1 MSDHVQQLVG
11 RGKSLI
17 DQLLRLAQT
26 RLEMLSVELQQE
38 KLAIGKQAQL
48 LAIMV
53 VCALLAG
60 MTLIVW
66 IALAFP
72 PEMRLVALGIIFAAF
87 VIGMLVCWIV
97 LTRQVKRDP
106 LFSRVVNQLH
116 LDRAALNPEPPDQ
129 DPSP

>member
-53 VCALLAG
+53 VLALLAG

-72 PEMRLVALGIIFAAF
+72 PEMRLIALGIIFAAF
-87 VIGMLVCWIV
+87 VIGVLVCWIV

-116 LDRAALNPEPPDQ
+116 LDRAALNPEPPEQ